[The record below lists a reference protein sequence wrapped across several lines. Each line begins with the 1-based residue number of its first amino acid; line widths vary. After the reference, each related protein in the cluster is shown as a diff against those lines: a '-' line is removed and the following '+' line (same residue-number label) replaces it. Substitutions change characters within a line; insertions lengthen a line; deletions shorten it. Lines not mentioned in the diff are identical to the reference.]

1 MAHVKFRFDN
11 LAPKVV
17 GSCGSS
23 SALRELTAEKFRAT
37 CDVVEVRLDLLLAN
51 EGSVNRQAWAH
62 LTEIPLLFTARRGD
76 EGGAGNLGADQRME
90 LLEEILDDASLIDIE
105 VESIAEMSVILD
117 RIRDREIPWVAS
129 SHDFKKLPANAF
141 MVSAAK
147 RAEDAGA
154 AVFKIAAML
163 DGTDDLARLADFQLT
178 DHRLPVATMGM
189 GPLAPVSRLLCAQ
202 AGSLLNYGY
211 LGTDTTAPGQW
222 DSTLLKTAISRLAS
236 IKR

>member
-11 LAPKVV
+11 LTPKVV
-17 GSCGSS
+17 GSSGSS
-23 SALRELTAEKFRAT
+23 SDLRDLNAGMFLAA
-37 CDVVEVRLDLLLAN
+37 CDIVEVRLDLMLAN
-51 EGSVNRQAWAH
+51 EGAIDRQAWAH
-62 LTEIPLLFTARRGD
+62 LMEIPLLFTVRRGD
-76 EGGAGNLGADQRME
+76 EGGAGNLGASERME
-90 LLEEILDDASLIDIE
+90 MLGEILDDASLIDIE
-105 VESIAEMSVILD
+105 VESIAEMHVILD
-117 RIRDREIPWVAS
+117 EIRERGIPWVAS

-141 MVSAAK
+141 VVSAAK

-163 DGTDDLARLADFQLT
+163 DGTEDLARLADFQLT

-211 LGTDTTAPGQW
+211 LGANTTAPGQW
-222 DSTLLKTAISRLAS
+222 DSTLLKTAISRLDP
-236 IKR
+236 IKP